1 MGSGRPAE
9 GSSFSTEMTAPNRP
23 QSDPAPTLEERRPA
37 SADVDVFGVTD
48 RGQVR
53 RENQDQ
59 FLIASLHKLLRVHQS
74 SLAADDVS
82 PLISDTRGWLFL
94 VADGVGGR
102 PDGQA
107 ASGTAI
113 KSIAHYVTH
122 LTDLYRRLDT
132 EKEAVFLTELE
143 ASVLRTHE
151 VLREE
156 GEKEYGG
163 RGGATT
169 LTMVAA
175 LWPRA
180 YLVQVGDSRCYRLR
194 DGRLELMSTDQTVAQ
209 ELVNSGALTPADAT
223 RSPFKGVLSSALGGQ
238 EATPITRTSDMRWDD
253 VMLLCTDGLTRHV
266 TDQEIESELQQ
277 IRSAEQSCRRLVGL
291 ALERGGTD
299 NVTVVIG
306 RLKTRTSGATA

>member
-9 GSSFSTEMTAPNRP
+9 GASFSAEMTAPNRP
-23 QSDPAPTLEERRPA
+23 QSDPALTLEERRPA

-194 DGRLELMSTDQTVAQ
+194 DGLLELMSTDQTVAQ

-223 RSPFKGVLSSALGGQ
+223 RSPFKGVLSSALGGK